1 MKVTTGRLAI
11 FTDSADLHALLMQ
24 RVLNARGRVVC
35 DVVETDSLC
44 GGGGLSWW
52 DDARSRLNVKGGGSI
67 DVGDLDVVW
76 WRRGSNFQKIPADV
90 TDRADVEV
98 INNDCRTALTGML
111 WNDFHGT
118 WVSDPHAT
126 AMAENKLVQL
136 RAARAA
142 GLPVPRTLVS
152 QDPEEIRRFFLS
164 VGGDVIVKSVRG
176 CSSTPAFTTKV
187 TDAHLGEEVSMR
199 LAPAIYQEC
208 VPGQDHLRALLL
220 GDEIYAVS
228 IHSEDLDWRGRLPG
242 SFRIAQVD
250 DVTSAGLRDVLRRL
264 GLRMGVVD
272 MKLDGN
278 GTPVWL
284 EINPQGQFLFMQ
296 ALSGLDLVT
305 PCVTYFEREVL
316 LAAHRHGQPWAR
328 QRLSSSRP

>member
-1 MKVTTGRLAI
+1 MKTGRLAI
-11 FTDSADLHALLMQ
+11 LTDSADLHALLMQ
-24 RVLNARGRVVC
+24 QVLNGRGRIAC

-44 GGGGLSWW
+44 GGGGLSWS
-52 DDARSRLNVKGGGSI
+52 DARSRVSAKGGGSI

-76 WRRGSNFQKIPADV
+76 WRRGSNFQKIPPDI
-90 TDRADVEV
+90 TNQADVEV
-98 INNDCRTALTGML
+98 IDNDCRTALAGML

-136 RAARAA
+136 SAARAA

-152 QDPEEIRRFFLS
+152 QDPEEIRRFCLS
-164 VGGDVIVKSVRG
+164 IEGDVVVKSVRG
-176 CSSTPAFTTKV
+176 CSSAPTFTTKV
-187 TDAHLGEEVSMR
+187 TDAHLREEVSMR
-199 LAPAIYQEC
+199 LSPAIYQEC
-208 VPGQDHLRALLL
+208 VPGQDHLRVLVL

-228 IHSEDLDWRGRLPG
+228 IRSEDLDWRGRLPG
-242 SFRIAQVD
+242 SFGIAQVD
-250 DVTSAGLRDVLRRL
+250 DATRAGLIDVLRRL
-264 GLRMGVVD
+264 RLRMGVVD
-272 MKLDGN
+272 MKLDSS

-284 EINPQGQFLFMQ
+284 EVNPQGQFLFMQ

-316 LAAHRHGQPWAR
+316 SAAHRFHPEAACR
-328 QRLSSSRP
+328 SAESRW